1 MENRT
6 VAIAIT
12 VVTALCCGCLA
23 LTSCIWGVI
32 GISGQPITTTVNGV
46 ESLES
51 MPMPLALGLLCLSVI
66 FIAIPVA
73 VGFFTLRKK
82 PAPVAAPISDEPLP
96 PAG

>member
-23 LTSCIWGVI
+23 LTSCVWGVI

-46 ESLES
+46 ESLEP
-51 MPMPLALGLLCLSVI
+51 MAMPLALGLLCVSVI
-66 FIAIPVA
+66 FIAIPIA
-73 VGFFTLRKK
+73 VGFFALRKK
-82 PAPVAAPISDEPLP
+82 PAAAAVSSESLP
-96 PAG
+96 PTI